1 MGNVRRSLTADVF
14 LCRYIIL
21 YRHVVVNCLDIYL
34 RIFVFSAVRRIFF
47 PKLQTIARKKYSGK
61 GEINI

>member
-1 MGNVRRSLTADVF
+1 MHFAAHSQPMFFSAATLQ
-14 LCRYIIL
+14 YIDI
-21 YRHVVVNCLDIYL
+21 VVVNCLDTYL
-34 RIFVFSAVRRIFF
+34 YIFVFSAVRRIFF